1 MTISIR
7 AFIQKMLDKHLMR
20 FGVGFSYERIIFK
33 QKMVLANVDI
43 FHLKTEKNMLSVDS
57 IGISYNSIIHLLV
70 GGKRIGIN
78 WNNITLSLKKIAN
91 NPITIPYLFSYIRI
105 HKNKIEIL
113 ASIRNVSVV
122 DIDITAIFSNIKDKP
137 ECFVCVD
144 SISLNDFKRIF
155 SANLSSY
162 FIKSIYDDNG
172 ITVSAYYIHDQN
184 KHYNSFNALIRN
196 YETLNIQPQD
206 IILSKETL
214 IKCLSQRNHLGI
226 NYLDYLKIPTLLKK
240 VIILT
245 EDPTYAFHCGIS
257 RVALGMTIRENIKK
271 RQLKVGGSTID
282 QQLIKNALL
291 SEERTLYRKVEEA
304 ILTLLMVNYYHV
316 DKKDI
321 LEVYLNMIEFGPNIY
336 GIEDASQYYF
346 SKPCRMI
353 SPIEALVL
361 AYIIPRPLPFHK
373 ALLEKTD
380 TLRENLYLHLLRFFY
395 SLQIKGIA
403 NIQQESLYKL
413 DCIQFS
419 PRFGTLFFIKPKFR
433 DIKKIIIHC
442 TGTKKGDRISREQIK
457 KWHLERGFED
467 IGYHYII
474 EQDGNVQIGRPLHLV
489 GAHCYGQNDDS
500 IGIAYVGGLDE
511 SGNPCNT
518 LNDLQKESLLQ
529 LCEKLKRQFQDLTIH
544 GHNEFS
550 NKQCPCFDVQNWL
563 LKELNN
569 VSSTKIIKR

>member
-7 AFIQKMLDKHLMR
+7 AFLKKMLDKHLMR
-20 FGVGFSYERIIFK
+20 LGVGFSYERIIFK
-33 QKMVLANVDI
+33 QKMVLANVAI
-43 FHLKTEKNMLSVDS
+43 CHLKTGNTVISVDS
-57 IGISYNSIIHLLV
+57 LGISYNSFINLLC
-70 GGKRIGIN
+70 GKKQIRINFIN
-78 WNNITLSLKKIAN
+78 FTVSLKQIAN
-91 NPITIPYLFSYIRI
+91 NPITISNLFSCISI
-105 HKNKIEIL
+105 HKDKIEIFTR
-113 ASIRNVSVV
+113 IRNVSIV
-122 DIDITAIFSNIKDKP
+122 DIDITANFSNIKDKP
-137 ECFVCVD
+137 ECFVSID
-144 SISLNDFKRIF
+144 SISLNDFKKIF
-155 SANLSSY
+155 MTNLSSN
-162 FIKSIYDDNG
+162 FIKSIYDDTG

-196 YETLNIQPQD
+196 YETLKIQPQD

-226 NYLDYLKIPTLLKK
+226 NYLDYVKIPTLLKG
-240 VIILT
+240 VIIMT
-245 EDPTYAFHCGIS
+245 EDPTYALHSGIS

-474 EQDGNVQIGRPLHLV
+474 GQDGNVQIGRPLHLV

>member
-7 AFIQKMLDKHLMR
+7 AFLKKMLDKHLMR
-20 FGVGFSYERIIFK
+20 LGVGFSYERIIFK
-33 QKMVLANVDI
+33 QKMVLANVAI
-43 FHLKTEKNMLSVDS
+43 CHLKTGNTVISVDS
-57 IGISYNSIIHLLV
+57 LGISYNSFINLLC
-70 GGKRIGIN
+70 GKKQIRINFIN
-78 WNNITLSLKKIAN
+78 FTVSLKQIAN
-91 NPITIPYLFSYIRI
+91 NPITISNLFSCISI
-105 HKNKIEIL
+105 HKDKIEIFTR
-113 ASIRNVSVV
+113 IRNVSIV

-137 ECFVCVD
+137 ECFVSID
-144 SISLNDFKRIF
+144 SISLNDFKKIF
-155 SANLSSY
+155 MTNLSSN
-162 FIKSIYDDNG
+162 FIKSIYDDTG

-184 KHYNSFNALIRN
+184 KHYNRFNALIRN
-196 YETLNIQPQD
+196 YETLKIQPQD

-226 NYLDYLKIPTLLKK
+226 NYLDYVKIPTLLKG
-240 VIILT
+240 VIIMT
-245 EDPTYAFHCGIS
+245 EDPTYALHSGIS

-346 SKPCRMI
+346 SKPCRKI
-353 SPIEALVL
+353 NPIEALVL
-361 AYIIPRPLPFHK
+361 AYIIPRPLHFHK
-373 ALLEKTD
+373 ALLERTD
-380 TLRENLYLHLLRFFY
+380 TLRKNLYLHLLRLFNT
-395 SLQIKGIA
+395 LQVKGVA
-403 NIQQESLYKL
+403 NIPQEDLYRL
-413 DCIQFS
+413 DYIQFA
-419 PRFGTLFFIKPKFR
+419 PQFGTLFFIKPKFR
-433 DIKKIIIHC
+433 NIKKIIIHC

-457 KWHLERGFED
+457 KWHLERGFEE

-474 EQDGNVQIGRPLHLV
+474 EIDGNVQIGRPLHLV

-511 SGNPCNT
+511 SGNPC
-518 LNDLQKESLLQ
+518 QCQRERSRECVR
-529 LCEKLKRQFQDLTIH
+529 CE
-544 GHNEFS
+544 
-550 NKQCPCFDVQNWL
+550 
-563 LKELNN
+563 
-569 VSSTKIIKR
+569 

>member
-1 MTISIR
+1 MT
-7 AFIQKMLDKHLMR
+7 
-20 FGVGFSYERIIFK
+20 
-33 QKMVLANVDI
+33 
-43 FHLKTEKNMLSVDS
+43 
-57 IGISYNSIIHLLV
+57 
-70 GGKRIGIN
+70 
-78 WNNITLSLKKIAN
+78 
-91 NPITIPYLFSYIRI
+91 
-105 HKNKIEIL
+105 
-113 ASIRNVSVV
+113 
-122 DIDITAIFSNIKDKP
+122 
-137 ECFVCVD
+137 
-144 SISLNDFKRIF
+144 
-155 SANLSSY
+155 NLSSN
-162 FIKSIYDDNG
+162 FIKSIYDDTG

-196 YETLNIQPQD
+196 YETLKIQPQD

-226 NYLDYLKIPTLLKK
+226 NYLDYVKIPTLLKG
-240 VIILT
+240 VIIMT
-245 EDPTYAFHCGIS
+245 EDPTYALHSGIS

>member
-7 AFIQKMLDKHLMR
+7 AFIKKMLGKHLMR
-20 FGVGFSYERIIFK
+20 FGVGLSYERIIFK
-33 QKMVLANVDI
+33 QKMVLANFAI
-43 FHLKTEKNMLSVDS
+43 YNLKTEKTVLSVDS
-57 IGISYNSIIHLLV
+57 LGISYNSFINLLV
-70 GGKRIGIN
+70 GKKQIGIN
-78 WNNITLSLKKIAN
+78 WINSTISLKQIAN
-91 NPITIPYLFSYIRI
+91 NPITISNLFSYIRI
-105 HKNKIEIL
+105 HKDKIEIF
-113 ASIRNVSVV
+113 ARIRNVSIV
-122 DIDITAIFSNIKDKP
+122 DIDITAIISNIKDKP
-137 ECFVCVD
+137 ECFLSVA
-144 SISLNDFKRIF
+144 SISLNDYKKIF
-155 SANLSSY
+155 LANLSSS
-162 FIKSIYDDNG
+162 FIKSIYDDTG
-172 ITVSAYYIHDQN
+172 ITVSAYYIHDYN
-184 KHYNSFNALIRN
+184 KHYNCFNALIRN
-196 YETLNIQPQD
+196 YETLKIQPQEK
-206 IILSKETL
+206 ILSKETL

-226 NYLDYLKIPTLLKK
+226 NYLDYMKIPTLLKG
-240 VIILT
+240 VIIMT
-245 EDPTYAFHCGIS
+245 EDPTYALHCGIS

-353 SPIEALVL
+353 NPIEALVL
-361 AYIIPRPLPFHK
+361 AYIIPRPLHFHK
-373 ALLEKTD
+373 ALLERTD

-413 DCIQFS
+413 DCIQFA

-457 KWHLERGFED
+457 RWHLERGFED

-474 EQDGNVQIGRPLHLV
+474 EVDGNVQIGRPLHLV
-489 GAHCYGQNDDS
+489 GAHCYGHNDDS

-518 LNDLQKESLLQ
+518 LNVLQEKSLIQ
-529 LCEKLKRQFQDLTIH
+529 LCEKLKRQFQDITIH

-550 NKQCPCFDVQNWL
+550 NKHCPCFEIRNL
-563 LKELNN
+563 LKKYPDFNN
-569 VSSTKIIKR
+569 IL

>member
-1 MTISIR
+1 
-7 AFIQKMLDKHLMR
+7 
-20 FGVGFSYERIIFK
+20 
-33 QKMVLANVDI
+33 MVLANVAI
-43 FHLKTEKNMLSVDS
+43 CHLKTGNTVISVDS
-57 IGISYNSIIHLLV
+57 LGISYNSFINLLC
-70 GGKRIGIN
+70 GKKQIRINFIN
-78 WNNITLSLKKIAN
+78 FTVSLKQIAN
-91 NPITIPYLFSYIRI
+91 NPITISNLFSCISI
-105 HKNKIEIL
+105 HKDKIEIFTR
-113 ASIRNVSVV
+113 IRNVSIV
-122 DIDITAIFSNIKDKP
+122 DIDITANFSNIKDKP
-137 ECFVCVD
+137 ECFVSID
-144 SISLNDFKRIF
+144 SISLNDFKKIF
-155 SANLSSY
+155 MTNLSSN
-162 FIKSIYDDNG
+162 FIKSIYDDTG

-196 YETLNIQPQD
+196 YETLKIQPQD

-226 NYLDYLKIPTLLKK
+226 NYLDYVKIPTLLKG
-240 VIILT
+240 VIIMT
-245 EDPTYAFHCGIS
+245 EDPTYALHSGIS

-474 EQDGNVQIGRPLHLV
+474 GQDGNVQIGRPLHLV